1 MKTPNRFFIFIIAI
15 SITGCMST
23 FGPQLGMSEK
33 QWLHRTL
40 IADIVY
46 MKGNVKA
53 YRSSGAYYYF
63 VDGSLVKIDE
73 GMIPPQKIQMEVESN
88 QDHSITIEGYKY
100 DKLRKLD
107 ELRKD
112 GIITE
117 EEFQAEKQKILNKS
131 KN

>member
-1 MKTPNRFFIFIIAI
+1 MKIQNRFLIFIIAI

-23 FGPQLGMSEK
+23 FGPKIGISEK

-46 MKGNVKA
+46 MEGNIKA

-63 VDGSLVKIDE
+63 VDDTLVKIDE
-73 GMIPPQKIQMEVESN
+73 GMIPPQKIQMEVKSN
-88 QDHSITIEGYKY
+88 QDTSVTIEDDKY

-117 EEFQAEKQKILNKS
+117 EEFQVEKQKLLNKP